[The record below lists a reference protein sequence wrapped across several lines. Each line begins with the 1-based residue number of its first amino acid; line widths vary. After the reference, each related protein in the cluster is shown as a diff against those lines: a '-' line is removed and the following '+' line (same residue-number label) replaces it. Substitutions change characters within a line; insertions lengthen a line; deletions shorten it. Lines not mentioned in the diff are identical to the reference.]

1 VIVEG
6 APRVAVSTS
15 SCPRLR
21 VSEIAEAVLSSGGNA
36 VELRAGRG
44 HGWEKDGAP
53 AFVAAGVAVTAI
65 AGSRILGAAAPANEP
80 DVKQAESVG
89 ASLRCFLDAQCETDE
104 GATRRARAQAGAL
117 QRVLG
122 EEGRVMIEPHPG
134 WASVPQVAA
143 FCADTGAGAV
153 LDTLAVQ
160 RLGFGLPRAF
170 SELAGATRALH
181 LKGFE
186 PGGDRAWRHRPL
198 ELGDLPALSSLA
210 QARSLATFVV
220 ETRAGSHWRDL
231 RLLAE
236 WVGGWSG
243 EARDH
248 WR

>member
-1 VIVEG
+1 VIVKW

-21 VSEIAEAVLSSGGNA
+21 APEIAEAVLSCGGNA

-44 HGWEKDGAP
+44 HGWEADGAP
-53 AFVAAGVAVTAI
+53 AVVAAGIAVTAI
-65 AGSRILGAAAPANEP
+65 AGSRTLGAAAPASDS
-80 DVKQAESVG
+80 DVRQAESVG
-89 ASLRCFLDAQCETDE
+89 AGLRCFLDAQCEGDE
-104 GATRRARAQAGAL
+104 GAAGRARAQVGAL

-122 EEGRVMIEPHPG
+122 EEGRVVIEPHPG
-134 WASVPQVAA
+134 RASVSQVAA
-143 FCADTGAGAV
+143 FCAETGAGAV

-186 PGGDRAWRHRPL
+186 PEGDRAWRHRPL
-198 ELGDLPALSSLA
+198 GLDDLPALSSLA
-210 QARSLATFVV
+210 QARSLAAVVV
-220 ETRAGSHWRDL
+220 ETRAGSQWRDL
-231 RLLAE
+231 RLLVE
-236 WVGGWSG
+236 WVGRWSG

-248 WR
+248 